1 VGQHKKRF
9 DGFSWEKC
17 HRNLLGTIDRNQVNL
32 TFFLDTARG
41 NEHFISNEQN
51 FIEIQEG
58 TEAGAFL
65 ALLDYIASLPLHPD
79 TVLYLVED
87 DYLHR
92 NGWVDLLLEGI
103 MLADYVTLYD
113 HKDKYF
119 FPMYH
124 SLQSRIFH
132 TKSCHWR
139 TTPSMTQTFAVR
151 WKTLMEDL
159 SIHRKFSKSRQISQD
174 HLKFLALSRQGRTLI
189 SSLPGFS
196 THAELE
202 FASPCFNWTQLQ
214 ELSCTPSSPN

>member
-1 VGQHKKRF
+1 
-9 DGFSWEKC
+9 
-17 HRNLLGTIDRNQVNL
+17 
-32 TFFLDTARG
+32 
-41 NEHFISNEQN
+41 
-51 FIEIQEG
+51 
-58 TEAGAFL
+58 
-65 ALLDYIASLPLHPD
+65 
-79 TVLYLVED
+79 
-87 DYLHR
+87 
-92 NGWVDLLLEGI
+92 